1 LDFSAFLFDQM
12 GGIQMP
18 RTPLFKRIKDAAS
31 VAGEAAERDIPVEQI
46 IRERTEKSI
55 SRKQFLQKAALAS
68 VAAAIPNFVW
78 KLNDVF
84 ADASPEPGRIVVIG
98 AGLSG
103 LTCAYQLKKAGYN
116 AEIYEASERAGG
128 RCWTRRGDFENGQ
141 IAEHGGEFID
151 SNHKELLQLAKEFN
165 LTLDDVVLAQA
176 SGTEDLYYFDGTPYT
191 FAEACEDFK
200 TIWNTLHADAVA
212 AGYPTL
218 YNRYTARG
226 LELDHMSIVDWIH
239 QNIPGGMTSK
249 LGKLIDVA
257 YNIEYGAES
266 TDQSALNMIYLL
278 AYSNKNVLEMFGAS
292 DERYHVRGGN
302 DQIVSKLV
310 ETLSDQIVYRTR
322 LTAIK
327 QNKDGGYTLTLQTG
341 STSRTIYAEKVV
353 LTLPFSILRSS
364 VDYQEAG
371 FRPLKKTAIQEQGIG
386 TNSKLHVQFHT
397 RHWEQLGCNGATY
410 ADTGYQNTWDVTRA
424 QPGET
429 GILVNYTGGDI
440 GASFDKGTPE
450 SRAKQF
456 LMQLEPV
463 LPGITAEWNG
473 LATLDY
479 WTGYRWTLGSYSY
492 WKVGQYTK
500 FVGIEREKEGS
511 CYFAGEHT
519 SVDFQGYLN
528 GAVESGQR
536 AANEILADF
545 KAAGMSEI
553 VLQQTI

>member
-1 LDFSAFLFDQM
+1 MA
-12 GGIQMP
+12 
-18 RTPLFKRIKDAAS
+18 RTPLFRRLKDAVS
-31 VAGEAAERDIPVEQI
+31 VAGEAAEKDIPVEQV

-55 SRKQFLQKAALAS
+55 SRKQFLQKAAIAT
-68 VAAAIPNFVW
+68 VAAAIPDFVW

-84 ADASPEPGRIVVIG
+84 AGDSSEPGRIVVIG

-103 LTCAYQLKKAGYN
+103 LTCAYQLKKAGYT

-151 SNHKELLQLAKEFN
+151 TNHKELLQLVKEFG
-165 LTLDDVVLAQA
+165 LTLDDVVRAQPA
-176 SGTEDLYYFDGTPYT
+176 GTEELYYFDGSPYS
-191 FAEACEDFK
+191 FAEACKDFK
-200 TIWNTLHADAVA
+200 AIWNTLHTEALA

-226 LELDHMSIVDWIH
+226 RELDQMSIVDWIKSK
-239 QNIPGGMTSK
+239 IPGGMTSR

-278 AYSNKNVLEMFGAS
+278 AYSNKNRLEMFGES
-292 DERYHVRGGN
+292 DETYHVRGGN

-310 ETLSDQIVYRTR
+310 EALNDQIVYRTR

-327 QNKDGGYTLTLQTG
+327 QNKNGGYTLTLQTG
-341 STSRTIYAEKVV
+341 SSSRQLYADKVV

-364 VDYQEAG
+364 VDYQGAG
-371 FRPLKKTAIQEQGIG
+371 FRPLKKTAIQEQGMG
-386 TNSKLHVQFHT
+386 TNSKLHVQFRT
-397 RHWEQLGCNGATY
+397 RHWEQLGCNGGTY

-429 GILVNYTGGDI
+429 GILVNYTGGVI
-440 GASFDKGTPE
+440 GASFDKGNPE

-456 LMQLEPV
+456 LSQLEPV
-463 LPGITAEWNG
+463 LPGVTAKWNG

-500 FVGIEREKEGS
+500 FVGIEREKEGG

-536 AANEILADF
+536 AANEILADL
-545 KAAGMSEI
+545 KASGIAE
-553 VLQQTI
+553 VPLQQTI